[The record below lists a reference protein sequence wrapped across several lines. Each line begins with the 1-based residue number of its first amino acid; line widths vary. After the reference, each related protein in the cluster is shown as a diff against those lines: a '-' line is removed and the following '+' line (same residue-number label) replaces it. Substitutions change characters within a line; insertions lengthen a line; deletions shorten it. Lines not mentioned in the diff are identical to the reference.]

1 MIRDLV
7 EEDVAALVGT
17 LNFKQKVDRSLSL
30 IRSAWQEFG
39 DASDGRLAQLV
50 RARGSHPRGHR
61 FESCSAH
68 HYPVS
73 GKPPQLRHGR
83 ARLTEARA
91 FLAMPTSS
99 AISKSNM
106 PTRM

>member
-68 HYPVS
+68 HTLAGEMPLS
-73 GKPPQLRHGR
+73 LFRR
-83 ARLTEARA
+83 AAALPIIACTVRI
-91 FLAMPTSS
+91 LA
-99 AISKSNM
+99 
-106 PTRM
+106 

>member
-39 DASDGRLAQLV
+39 DASDGRLARLV

-68 HYPVS
+68 H
-73 GKPPQLRHGR
+73 
-83 ARLTEARA
+83 T
-91 FLAMPTSS
+91 LASETPLLLLHDG
-99 AISKSNM
+99 A
-106 PTRM
+106 

>member
-68 HYPVS
+68 HILADETSLSLFRHAAASFNTGVS
-73 GKPPQLRHGR
+73 TAPRMYHI
-83 ARLTEARA
+83 ANCS
-91 FLAMPTSS
+91 LASS
-99 AISKSNM
+99 I
-106 PTRM
+106 